1 MTRWSEIAKRIP
13 GRLSK
18 RVRERWTCQ
27 LNPDKRSRG
36 LEPWTNMEEKT
47 MEEARERLG
56 NRWVE
61 IAKLLPGR
69 SENDVKNK
77 AYCTLRKVERREKR
91 AKAQREKTLMVV
103 NSFPSSSSSSPPSS
117 SLAAALLLSSAQKGQ
132 RKAGERGRK
141 RGRKGGRELALEEV
155 IDSKTLTKAKDTLS
169 AIYQAALDE
178 NDDDDDDDE
187 EEEAAG
193 KGGRE
198 GGRAGKAEEDDDYM
212 KDSEEE
218 EREEEKKK
226 TRGKRAKKARKWIKE
241 DRDDLLN

>member
-27 LNPDKRSRG
+27 LNPDKRSKG
-36 LEPWTNMEEKT
+36 LEPWTKEEEKT

-77 AYCTLRKVERREKR
+77 AYCTLRKVERKEKR
-91 AKAQREKTLMVV
+91 AQAQREKTLMVM
-103 NSFPSSSSSSPPSS
+103 NSFPSSSSSPPSS

-132 RKAGERGRK
+132 RKGGRGRK
-141 RGRKGGRELALEEV
+141 GGRKGGRELALEEV

-169 AIYQAALDE
+169 AMYQAALDE
-178 NDDDDDDDE
+178 NDDE
-187 EEEAAG
+187 EEEEEEEEKEEEEGAG
-193 KGGRE
+193 EGGKE
-198 GGRAGKAEEDDDYM
+198 GGRGGKAEEDDDDYM
-212 KDSEEE
+212 EDSEEE
-218 EREEEKKK
+218 EREEEEKKNAH
-226 TRGKRAKKARKWIKE
+226 GKRAKKAKK
-241 DRDDLLN
+241 